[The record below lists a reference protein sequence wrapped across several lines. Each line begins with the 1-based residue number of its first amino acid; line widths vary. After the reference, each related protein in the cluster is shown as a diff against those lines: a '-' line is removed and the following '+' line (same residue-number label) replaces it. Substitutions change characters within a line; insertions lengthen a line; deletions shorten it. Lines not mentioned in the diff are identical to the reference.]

1 MDKNHPSYFCG
12 KSHTVMVRD
21 MRTGKVF
28 SYDIPTEFLSSIEG
42 DLDMEVRVLGTKYS
56 KPYLIGKD
64 GRRKTINYK

>member
-21 MRTGKVF
+21 RKTGHVF
-28 SYDIPTEFLSSIEG
+28 SYDIPAEFLSSIESDR
-42 DLDMEVRVLGTKYS
+42 DLEVRIVETKYS